1 MTFRKMTQPT
11 HDELIDQFLQAERQ
25 ERAAMQEQSR
35 IHGFEII
42 SPDHARMA
50 EESAKKHEAE
60 RYL

>member
-1 MTFRKMTQPT
+1 MTQREPT
-11 HDELIDQFLQAERQ
+11 QAEYIASLLQADRQ

-35 IHGFEII
+35 IYGFEII
-42 SPDHARMA
+42 SPDHARRA

>member
-1 MTFRKMTQPT
+1 MTERQPT
-11 HDELIDQFLQAERQ
+11 QAEYIAALLQADRQ

-35 IHGFEII
+35 IYGYEII

-50 EESAKKHEAE
+50 EESVRKHEAE

>member
-1 MTFRKMTQPT
+1 MTQREPT
-11 HDELIDQFLQAERQ
+11 QAEYIASLLQADRQ

-35 IHGFEII
+35 IYGYEII

-50 EESAKKHEAE
+50 EESVRKHEAE

>member
-1 MTFRKMTQPT
+1 MTQPT

-25 ERAAMQEQSR
+25 ERGAMQEQSR

>member
-1 MTFRKMTQPT
+1 MTERQPT
-11 HDELIDQFLQAERQ
+11 QAEYIASLLQADRQ

-42 SPDHARMA
+42 SPEHARRA
-50 EESAKKHEAE
+50 EESAKKLEAE

>member
-1 MTFRKMTQPT
+1 MTQPT
-11 HDELIDQFLQAERQ
+11 HDEHVDQFLQAERQ

-35 IHGFEII
+35 IHGREII
-42 SPDHARMA
+42 TPDLARMA